1 MEIARHLVHHSCQLH
16 GIHGTVQ
23 RLGLESGLGGVD
35 NLANAGNLS
44 DNALASERLSGE
56 REDETH
62 HRGAAV
68 ELLGEGGKSLRDL
81 VALLVSGH
89 TKGGTAARSDGHLSR
104 RGGEGRHSQ
113 GSGGGVGED
122 GCTRDESHCVESLV
136 SV

>member
-1 MEIARHLVHHSCQLH
+1 MN
-16 GIHGTVQ
+16 TQ
-23 RLGLESGLGGVD
+23 RLESGLGRVD
-35 NLANAGNLS
+35 NFADAGNLT
-44 DNALASERLSGE
+44 DDAFTGERFSGE
-56 REDETH
+56 RKDEAH
-62 HRGAAV
+62 HCSAAV

-81 VALLVSGH
+81 VVLLVSGH
-89 TKGGTAARSDGHLSR
+89 TEGGTATRGDGHLSR